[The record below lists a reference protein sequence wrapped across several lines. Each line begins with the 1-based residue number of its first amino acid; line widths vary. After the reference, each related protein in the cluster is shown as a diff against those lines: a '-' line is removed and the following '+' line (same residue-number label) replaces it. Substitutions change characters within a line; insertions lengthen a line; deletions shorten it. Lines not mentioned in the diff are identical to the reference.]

1 MAAAALLLA
10 LLGGWEAIVRAGVV
24 DPLLLPAPTQV
35 VSALWDDR
43 GLLAPDLG
51 ITVWEVVVG
60 LAAAILI
67 GVALA
72 LAMHLWAPVRSAL
85 RPLVIGSQAVPM
97 PVLAP
102 VVVLALGFGLAPKVL
117 MVALVCFFPITVNVY
132 DGLVRDVDQDARK
145 VLAALDAS
153 RWQRLRH
160 LEAPA
165 ALPAAFTGMRVAAAV
180 AVIGAVFGEWAG
192 SDRGLGHAVLTANAQ
207 LETAR
212 AFAATLLLFLL
223 AIAVYGLFALLER
236 RAVPWAPRR
245 PAVRR

>member
-1 MAAAALLLA
+1 MAAAALIVV
-10 LLGGWEAIVRAGVV
+10 LLGGWEALVRAGAV
-24 DPLLLPAPTQV
+24 DPLLLPAPSQV
-35 VSALWDDR
+35 VSALWTDR
-43 GLLAPDLG
+43 ALLAPDLA
-51 ITVWEVVVG
+51 ITVWEVAVG
-60 LAAAILI
+60 LVAAIAL

-72 LAMHLWAPVRSAL
+72 LAMHLSAPVRRAL

-102 VVVLALGFGLAPKVL
+102 VLILALGFGLAPKVL

-145 VLAALDAS
+145 VLSALDAS
-153 RWQRLRH
+153 RWQTLRL

-192 SDRGLGHAVLTANAQ
+192 SDRGLGHSVLTANAQ
-207 LETAR
+207 LETPR

-223 AIAVYGLFALLER
+223 AIALYGGFALLER
-236 RAVPWAPRR
+236 RFVSWKPSR
-245 PAVRR
+245 

>member
-1 MAAAALLLA
+1 MAAALLILA
-10 LLGGWEAIVRAGVV
+10 LLGGWELLVRAGGV

-43 GLLAPDLG
+43 ALLAPDLAV
-51 ITVWEVVVG
+51 TVWEVAVG
-60 LAAAILI
+60 LVTAIAL

-72 LAMHLWAPVRSAL
+72 LAMHLWAPVRKAL
-85 RPLVIGSQAVPM
+85 HPLVVGSQAIPM

-102 VVVLALGFGLAPKVL
+102 VLILALGFGLGPKVL
-117 MVALVCFFPITVNVY
+117 MVALVCFFPVTVNVY
-132 DGLVRDVDQDARK
+132 DGLLRDVDGDARK
-145 VLAALDAS
+145 LLRSLDAS
-153 RWQRLRH
+153 RWQTLRF

-165 ALPAAFTGMRVAAAV
+165 ALPAAFTGCKVAAAV

-192 SDRGLGHAVLTANAQ
+192 SDGGLGHSVLTANAQ
-207 LETAR
+207 LETPR

-223 AIAVYGLFALLER
+223 AIAVYGAFALLER
-236 RAVPWAPRR
+236 RVVAWAPRR